1 MATTKK
7 TTETIEKKTTTRKRT
22 TKKAVAAQSD
32 HIVELKKPEEAVKER
47 SVFELMAEK
56 FPVKET
62 EVETPAGMIKIKNR
76 ISLNDMVVLVN
87 LIVNMCTDAQT
98 GMVKWEIYDY
108 VTKLVICSVYCGIDV
123 PKDLEIG
130 YSAVCVDGG
139 LYELVEANID
149 RDQLVNIWDTTA
161 DRLRAQEA
169 LNCSVAVG
177 KLNQFLES
185 VSALM
190 ETIGSISD
198 GFDGEEAVKALGQ
211 LSVLATGK

>member
-7 TTETIEKKTTTRKRT
+7 TTETTEKKTTTRKRT
-22 TKKAVAAQSD
+22 TKKAAAVQSD
-32 HIVELKKPEEAVKER
+32 NIVELKKPVEEAKER

-56 FPVKET
+56 FPAKET
-62 EVETPAGMIKIKNR
+62 EVETPVGAIKVKNR
-76 ISLNDMVVLVN
+76 ISLNDMVLLVN
-87 LIVNMCTDAQT
+87 LIVNMCTDSQT

-108 VTKLVICSVYCGIDV
+108 VVKLVISAVYCGIDV
-123 PKDLEIG
+123 PQDLNVG

-139 LYELVEANID
+139 LYELVAANID
-149 RDQLVNIWDTTA
+149 RDQLVNIWDTA
-161 DRLRAQEA
+161 AKKLRAQEE

-185 VSALM
+185 VNELM
-190 ETIGSISD
+190 QAVGSVSEN
-198 GFDGEEAVKALGQ
+198 FDGEEAVKALGQ

>member
-7 TTETIEKKTTTRKRT
+7 TTETTEKKTTTRKRT
-22 TKKAVAAQSD
+22 TKKTVAAQSD
-32 HIVELKKPEEAVKER
+32 NIVELKKPEEAVKER

-62 EVETPAGMIKIKNR
+62 EVETPVGMIKVKNR

-108 VTKLVICSVYCGIDV
+108 VVKLVISAVYCGIDV
-123 PKDLEIG
+123 PQDLEVG
-130 YSAVCVDGG
+130 YNAVCVNGG

-149 RDQLVNIWDTTA
+149 RDQLMNIWDTA
-161 DRLRAQEA
+161 AKRLRAQEE

-185 VSALM
+185 VSELM
-190 ETIGSISD
+190 EAVGSVSEN
-198 GFDGEEAVKALGQ
+198 FDGEEAVKALGQ

>member
-7 TTETIEKKTTTRKRT
+7 TTETTEKKTTTRKRT

-32 HIVELKKPEEAVKER
+32 NIVELKKPEETVKER

-62 EVETPAGMIKIKNR
+62 EVETPVGMIKVKNR

-87 LIVNMCTDAQT
+87 LIVDMCTDAQT

-108 VTKLVICSVYCGIDV
+108 VTKLVICSVYCGVDV
-123 PKDLEIG
+123 PKDLEVG
-130 YSAVCVDGG
+130 YNAVCGKGG
-139 LYELVEANID
+139 LYELVEPNID
-149 RDQLVNIWDTTA
+149 PAQLDVIWNGTA
-161 DRLRAQEA
+161 DKLRAQED

-177 KLNQFLES
+177 RLNQFIES
-185 VSALM
+185 VSELM
-190 ETIGSISD
+190 EAIGNISE